1 MYVSRYIGGDL
12 MDYIQEYNDLKS
24 NASRI
29 QLFKSSGEKDGTRI
43 FTVLNSNI
51 KALKTVGEY
60 IETMYPVTKY
70 DSALKQKTM
79 RVKSFNFRSL
89 DNHNDQRAITRSDL
103 IIAAGRKFNGYDNA
117 FVSLLLYILLLDTG
131 NGQSEVVRNAD
142 LFIDSLPI
150 FIKRRIYEFARNI
163 AANNSFLTNNIYQ
176 QLVVL
181 YGDKQLYEAFI
192 EYIYEQYPDE
202 KTITDLF
209 DRESKV
215 KNSPIVQRLDNFQR
229 SALKKDGLY
238 TVIYYALDQY
248 VKTQKMRG
256 VRTGNKIVDGKS
268 FLFGFLDYF
277 DDIFEGSFTW
287 LGKMAPGEDMENLK
301 DFIENDL
308 TVDQSNEI
316 VISIQNA
323 FDLMLPV
330 E

>member
-1 MYVSRYIGGDL
+1 M
-12 MDYIQEYNDLKS
+12 
-24 NASRI
+24 
-29 QLFKSSGEKDGTRI
+29 
-43 FTVLNSNI
+43 
-51 KALKTVGEY
+51 
-60 IETMYPVTKY
+60 
-70 DSALKQKTM
+70 
-79 RVKSFNFRSL
+79 
-89 DNHNDQRAITRSDL
+89 
-103 IIAAGRKFNGYDNA
+103 
-117 FVSLLLYILLLDTG
+117 
-131 NGQSEVVRNAD
+131 
-142 LFIDSLPI
+142 
-150 FIKRRIYEFARNI
+150 
-163 AANNSFLTNNIYQ
+163 
-176 QLVVL
+176 L

-215 KNSPIVQRLDNFQR
+215 KTSPIVQRLDNLQR

-256 VRTGNKIVDGKS
+256 LRTGNKIVDGKS

-287 LGKMAPGEDMENLK
+287 LGKMASGEDMENLK

-323 FDLMLPV
+323 FHLMLPV

>member
-1 MYVSRYIGGDL
+1 MYRGDWMGYL
-12 MDYIQEYNDLKS
+12 QEYNDLK
-24 NASRI
+24 NDTSRI
-29 QLFKSSGEKDGTRI
+29 KLFKSSGEKDGTRI

-60 IETMYPVTKY
+60 IETMYSVEKY
-70 DSALKQKTM
+70 DSAQKQKTM

-89 DNHNDQRAITRSDL
+89 DNHSDQRAITRSKL
-103 IIAAGRKFNGYDNA
+103 IMAAGKKFNGYDNA

-131 NGQSEVVRNAD
+131 NGQSEVVRNAK

-163 AANNSFLTNNIYQ
+163 AANDSFLTNNIYQ

-209 DRESKV
+209 DQECED

-256 VRTGNKIVDGKS
+256 FRTGNKIVNGKS

-287 LGKMAPGEDMENLK
+287 LGKMASGEDIENLK
-301 DFIENDL
+301 EFIEKGL
-308 TVDQSNEI
+308 TPDQSNEI

-323 FDLMLPV
+323 FDLKLPV